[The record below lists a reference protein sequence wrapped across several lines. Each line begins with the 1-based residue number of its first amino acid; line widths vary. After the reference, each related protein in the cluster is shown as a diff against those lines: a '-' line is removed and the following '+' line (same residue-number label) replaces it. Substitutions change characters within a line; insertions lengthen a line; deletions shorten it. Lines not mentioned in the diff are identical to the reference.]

1 MKTTFFATVKWLT
14 VTIGFLSII
23 YFVFNGPI
31 IRFDNLLEREKFES
45 FLHEQITKFF
55 QNDSIDRNDVVKADM
70 PGVAALHDY
79 LKTVDPELKRVPKD
93 KLKDALEYTQE
104 LQQLSYLKSTSLL
117 EWSEAPSDMGGR
129 TRALALD
136 PNDPDG
142 KKAWAGGVTGGL
154 WYTDDITDIEEPW
167 VPVNDFF
174 PNLAISCITF
184 DPNDPETIYVGTGE
198 AQTAIIIYRESS
210 GTGFGIL
217 KSADG
222 GENWEVLDSTTNFS
236 YITDIA
242 IRDEGGSSVVYAGV
256 VSGVYM
262 GAQHQSQPSDGLYRS
277 ENGGLSWQQVLPD
290 ITELDVP
297 YAPSDIEFGADGR
310 IFVGSMQN
318 IDGEGGATILY
329 SDEGTPGSWSINEE
343 YKILIENTP
352 DFDLPGRV
360 IIAAAPS
367 DANRIYAFITQ
378 GYFYGLPGYE
388 CHILLKSEDKGES
401 WDFISLPPNTSW
413 DGNWAYIAWHALAA
427 SVDPNDPSTIIVGG
441 LDLFRSTDSGTSWI
455 KISDWTGMNNPG
467 IDYVHGDHHTIVFR
481 DNSSNDIIFSTDG
494 GVFYTDNGTEVQPVF
509 IERSKSFN
517 TLQSYSCAISPIPG
531 ETYYITGCQDNGT
544 ELYDGN
550 PIIIQNM
557 LSGGD
562 GCYCFWDKNEPELF
576 ITSSQNNWYYIFI
589 NGNQVNQVA
598 GFQSG
603 DFVCAADYDYNLN
616 IIYANAAGF
625 FSYPNRLLRLSDI
638 GDTPFG
644 EYLYLATNLNVP
656 FSHVKYS
663 PFSPSGKST
672 LFLGSKSGKVFR
684 VENIESIP
692 DVEEI
697 GTQVFPP
704 ANVSCIAIGGSEDT
718 LLVTFS
724 NYGVS
729 SVWQTYDGGESWI
742 EKEGNLPDMPVRWA
756 LYHPQSAK
764 AAMLATEIGVW
775 TTTNL
780 DDDQV
785 LWEPDNTGFANV
797 RVDML
802 KLRDADNTVLAG
814 THGRGLFTTT
824 YNYNPSTDIVE
835 NTFEE
840 LRIYPNPTSGKLYL
854 NLEEYSDEQVLIEIY
869 DSGNRLVKTFS
880 IRQNNS
886 ISSKSIDI
894 TELKTGL
901 YLIKANIGDKIFT
914 NKILKSK

>member
-1 MKTTFFATVKWLT
+1 MKTTFFITVKWLI
-14 VTIGFLSII
+14 VAIGFLSII

-55 QNDSIDRNDVVKADM
+55 RNDSIDRNDVVKADM

-93 KLKDALEYTQE
+93 KLRDALEYTQE
-104 LQQLSYLKSTSLL
+104 LQQLSFLKSTSLL

-154 WYTDDITDIEEPW
+154 WYTNDITDIDEPW

-174 PNLAISCITF
+174 PNLAISCISF
-184 DPNDPETIYVGTGE
+184 DHNDPETMYVGTGE

-217 KSADG
+217 KSTDG
-222 GENWEVLDSTTNFS
+222 GENWEVLDSTVNFS

-242 IRDEGGSSVVYAGV
+242 IRNEGGNSVVYAGV

-277 ENGGLSWQQVLPD
+277 ENGGLSWQQVLPE

-297 YAPSDIEFGADGR
+297 YAPSDIEFGSDGR
-310 IFVGSMQN
+310 IYVGSMQN

-352 DFDLPGRV
+352 NFDLPGRV
-360 IIAAAPS
+360 ILAAAPS
-367 DANRIYAFITQ
+367 DENRIYAFITQ

-388 CHILLKSEDKGES
+388 CHILLKSEDKGET
-401 WDFISLPPNTSW
+401 WDFISVPPNTSW
-413 DGNWAYIAWHALAA
+413 GGNWAYIAWHALAA
-427 SVDPNDPSTIIVGG
+427 SVDPNDPSTIFTGG
-441 LDLFRSTDSGTSWI
+441 LDLFRSTDSGNSWT

-467 IDYVHGDHHTIVFR
+467 DDYVHADHHTIVFR
-481 DNSSNDIIFSTDG
+481 QNSSDNIIFTTDG
-494 GVFYTDNGTEVQPVF
+494 GVFYTENGSEVQPVF
-509 IERSKSFN
+509 IERSKNFN
-517 TLQSYSCAISPIPG
+517 TLQSYSCAITPIPD

-544 ELYDGN
+544 DIYDGN
-550 PIIIQNM
+550 PIVIQNM

-576 ITSSQNNWYYIFI
+576 ITSSQNNWYYVFI
-589 NGNQVNQVA
+589 DGVMVNSVS

-603 DFVCAADYDYNLN
+603 DFLCAADYDYNLN

-625 FSYPNRLLRLSDI
+625 FTNPNRILRLSGI
-638 GDTPFG
+638 GGTPFG
-644 EYLYLATNLNVP
+644 EFLVLSTTLNVP

-672 LFLGSKSGKVFR
+672 LFLGSKSGKIFR
-684 VENIESIP
+684 VENVESTP

-697 GTQVFPP
+697 GTPAFPP

-718 LLVTFS
+718 LLVSFS

-729 SVWQTYDGGESWI
+729 SIWQTYDGGEGWE

-756 LYHPQSAK
+756 LYHPQNAK

-780 DDDQV
+780 DENEV
-785 LWEPDNTGFANV
+785 LWQPDNTGFAHV

-802 KLRDADNTVLAG
+802 KLRDADNTILAG

-824 YNYNPSTDIVE
+824 YNYNPSTDISE
-835 NTFEE
+835 
-840 LRIYPNPTSGKLYL
+840 RINNDISLYPNPTKGKLNIHFEELPHNQLIIEVL
-854 NLEEYSDEQVLIEIY
+854 NTNSQIIRKEI
-869 DSGNRLVKTFS
+869 VKTKS
-880 IRQNNS
+880 A
-886 ISSKSIDI
+886 SSGCLIDLSSMDNGVYFVRVKNG
-894 TELKTGL
+894 E
-901 YLIKANIGDKIFT
+901 KAVT
-914 NKILKSK
+914 NKIVKY